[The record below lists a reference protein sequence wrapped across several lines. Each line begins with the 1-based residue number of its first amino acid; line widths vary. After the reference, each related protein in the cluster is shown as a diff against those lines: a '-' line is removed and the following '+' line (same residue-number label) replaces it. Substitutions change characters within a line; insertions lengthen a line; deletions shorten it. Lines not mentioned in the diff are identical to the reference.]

1 MRHTFLLFVL
11 LASLFLGFTTPPA
24 RAQRG
29 PVPNPS
35 PPPTEQDEVKVFT
48 EEVRIPLFAYDEHG
62 RFDPSLEMRDIVV
75 LEDDVHQEIKSL
87 RRLPAS
93 ILLVLNTGGEMN
105 TAMRSSTTRD
115 IALNL
120 VENIKTGDQISVL
133 QFATRAEVLQRW
145 TTEKDNVMRV
155 LNTKLS
161 SGRGSRLADALTL
174 AATQLHDQPIGNRH
188 VVLVTDGV
196 DMPPRAGY
204 KEAMNVLNSP
214 ESPKDKAAMIEAVK
228 QLNAAQATVHVIS
241 YTTVGSWSDR
251 KGKSRE
257 NYPATPPGSVAA
269 SDIRRA
275 GIDPTSPPGMNR
287 GGGSTSG
294 SPLAVITFDPQMR
307 KLRKAYER
315 ATKRGEQQLASL
327 AEEMGGRIWLPTS
340 IDEMIA
346 YGGEVAREIGSQYV
360 MTYAPKRPLANSPVT
375 EYRRIK
381 VVPRRAGL
389 LLRARRGYAVAAM
402 R

>member
-1 MRHTFLLFVL
+1 MRHTFLLFAL
-11 LASLFLGFTTPPA
+11 LALFLDFKPLPA

-35 PPPTEQDEVKVFT
+35 PPTEQDEVKVFT

-62 RFDPSLEMRDIVV
+62 RFDPSLEMRDIMV

-133 QFATRAEVLQRW
+133 QFAARAEVLQRW
-145 TTEKDNVMRV
+145 TTEKNSIVRV

-161 SGRGSRLADALTL
+161 SGRGSRLAGALTL

-204 KEAMNVLNSP
+204 KEAMSVLNSP
-214 ESPKDKAAMIEAVK
+214 ESPKDKAAMLEAVR

-241 YTTVGSWSDR
+241 YTTAGSWSDR
-251 KGKSRE
+251 KGGSRE
-257 NYPATPPGSVAA
+257 KYPATPPGSVAA

-287 GGGSTSG
+287 GGASTSG
-294 SPLAVITFDPQMR
+294 SPIAVITFDPQMR
-307 KLRKAYER
+307 KLRKAYES

-340 IDEMIA
+340 LDEMIS

-389 LLRARRGYAVAAM
+389 QLRARRGYTVAAM